1 MELRW
6 VIVYV
11 QDPAASVAFWERAFG
26 LQRRSVHESGTWAEL
41 ETGSTLIG
49 FASHGNAPAD
59 GVQPGDPAQRPAH
72 FELALTTD
80 DVQGAYDR
88 AVAAGAAP
96 WQPPAEKPW
105 GQIVAYVRDPDG
117 TLVEI
122 CTPVD

>member
-11 QDPAASVAFWERAFG
+11 QDPGASVAFWERAFG
-26 LQRRSVHESGTWAEL
+26 VRRRSLHESGTWAEL
-41 ETGSTLIG
+41 DTGSTLIG
-49 FASHGNAPAD
+49 FASMENAPAD
-59 GVQPGDPAQRPAH
+59 GVEPGDPARRPAH

-80 DVQGAYDR
+80 DVQAAYDR

-96 WQPPAEKPW
+96 CQPPATKPW
-105 GQIVAYVRDPDG
+105 GQVVGYVRDPDG

-122 CTPVD
+122 CTPVE

>member
-26 LQRRSVHESGTWAEL
+26 LRRRSVHESGTWAEL

-49 FASHGNAPAD
+49 FASLGNAPAAD
-59 GVQPGDPAQRPAH
+59 VEPGAAGQRPAH
-72 FELALTTD
+72 FELALTTE

-96 WQPPAEKPW
+96 HQPPAEKPW
-105 GQIVAYVRDPDG
+105 GQVVAYVRDPDG